1 MVEQL
6 PGNVAYEARDV
17 IIVIASSLQP
27 PCPSKRPR
35 DKMLAVLL
43 SMSECI

>member
-17 IIVIASSLQP
+17 IVVVAPNLEP
-27 PCPSKRPR
+27 LCPSKRPR
-35 DKMLAVLL
+35 NKMLAMLL
-43 SMSECI
+43 PLSECV